1 MGRGLSLQD
10 ALTLEADEQM
20 RFRHRRTRKAI
31 HDTYKSEWGSDS
43 TVPGRGRVSDKP
55 FTKKRRKLPNGRKWK
70 NKQKQYA
77 ALEGQMVAAEFN
89 STQKVQKVLRRHYAE
104 RAEAKK
110 NRLLQ

>member
-10 ALTLEADEQM
+10 AMILEEDEQM

-31 HDTYKSEWGSDS
+31 HDTYGEKKA
-43 TVPGRGRVSDKP
+43 TN
-55 FTKKRRKLPNGRKWK
+55 KRRKLPNGRKWK
-70 NKQKQYA
+70 NKERQYA

-89 STQKVQKVLRRHYAE
+89 STQKVQKILRKHYAE

-110 NRLLQ
+110 NRPLQ

>member
-31 HDTYKSEWGSDS
+31 HDTYGEKKA
-43 TVPGRGRVSDKP
+43 TN
-55 FTKKRRKLPNGRKWK
+55 KRRKLPNGRKWK
-70 NKQKQYA
+70 NKERQYA
-77 ALEGQMVAAEFN
+77 ELEGQMVAAEFN
-89 STQKVQKVLRRHYAE
+89 STQKVQKVLRKHYAQ
-104 RAEAKK
+104 RAEEKK